1 MINLRR
7 KTKHARRSATPFLK
21 DMFFSFGKIKD
32 TVHWMSRLKDL
43 LEQTT
48 AQIISYWSGHI
59 CPLLSRTA
67 GTENPSV
74 DKHRALSLQPN

>member
-1 MINLRR
+1 
-7 KTKHARRSATPFLK
+7 
-21 DMFFSFGKIKD
+21 
-32 TVHWMSRLKDL
+32 MSRLKDL
-43 LEQTT
+43 LEQTK

-59 CPLLSRTA
+59 CPLLSRTV